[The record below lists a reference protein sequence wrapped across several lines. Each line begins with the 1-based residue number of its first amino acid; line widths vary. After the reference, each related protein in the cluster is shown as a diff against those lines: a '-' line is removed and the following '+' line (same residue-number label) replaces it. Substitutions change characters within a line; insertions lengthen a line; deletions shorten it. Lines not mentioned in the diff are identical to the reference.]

1 MAVAK
6 DVHEVRW
13 QTDEIMLMHKERQSP
28 FVGWQEG
35 SKLSKTESRLRELG
49 ISLPTPT
56 PPIATFVG
64 SVRVGTLLYVSGQ
77 VSVDSSGGVK
87 GIVGDDVGPDEAYRA
102 ARICGI
108 NILAQAKAACGD
120 LDLVKRVVRLGGFV
134 QAGPEFHD
142 IPKVINGASDLMVE
156 VLGKERGE
164 HSRAA
169 VGVFRLPLNFAV
181 EVDAILEVGHV
192 K

>member
-1 MAVAK
+1 
-6 DVHEVRW
+6 
-13 QTDEIMLMHKERQSP
+13 
-28 FVGWQEG
+28 
-35 SKLSKTESRLRELG
+35 LRELG
-49 ISLPTPT
+49 ISLPIPT

-64 SVRVGTLLYVSGQ
+64 TVQVGTLLYVSGQ
-77 VSVDSSGGVK
+77 VSVDASGGIK
-87 GIVGDDVGPDEAYRA
+87 GIVGDSVSPEEAYRA

-120 LDLVKRVVRLGGFV
+120 LDLIRRVVRLGGFV
-134 QAGPEFHD
+134 QAGPSFYE

-181 EVDAILEVGHV
+181 EVDAVLELGRI
-192 K
+192 